1 MDLSQYIRTLRE
13 DLAAAAAVGDESSRQ
28 AAAIL
33 TAALEP
39 AARLAIMNALSDFAA
54 EVTAQLDGA
63 SVEVRLDGRDVRV
76 AVDQHTETPFESESF
91 THIKSEP
98 VAGVP
103 GTDQFGRAIA
113 DASGELS
120 RTTVRIFNDLK
131 SQAEEAASARGES
144 LNAFISRAISESVRT
159 RKDDHWG
166 HGRRKGP
173 RKPGQNI
180 TGFIQG

>member
-1 MDLSQYIRTLRE
+1 MDLSLYTRALRE
-13 DLAAAAAVGDESSRQ
+13 DLAAAAAVGDEGSRQ

-33 TAALEP
+33 TAAIEP
-39 AARLAIMNALSDFAA
+39 AARLAIMNALSDLAA
-54 EVTAQLDGA
+54 EVTGQLDGVT
-63 SVEVRLDGRDVRV
+63 VEIRLDGRDIRV
-76 AVDQHTETPFESESF
+76 AVDQHTEASFEPEPFTLIKES
-91 THIKSEP
+91 P

-103 GTDQFGRAIA
+103 GADQFGRAIA

-159 RKDDHWG
+159 RKDDHRG